1 MAWDAALEQE
11 PFSLARTDV
20 LTVRSLD
27 SAGGMRSKRGMRFFL
42 ILCLGLSV
50 SACGFTPMYGSRG
63 VNTSET
69 VVAALS
75 QIDVRPIAERRGMVL
90 RQQLAEKL
98 QPGGATSNKYDL
110 QVRLAARTQELGVR
124 KDSTTSRANLILT
137 ANFVLWDGTKR
148 LMRDRVR
155 ATVSYN
161 ILDDQYATIASER
174 DAEARALKQVS
185 DEIRTR
191 LAVHFQRNGSPQQAA
206 R

>member
-1 MAWDAALEQE
+1 
-11 PFSLARTDV
+11 
-20 LTVRSLD
+20 
-27 SAGGMRSKRGMRFFL
+27 MRSKRDMRFLL
-42 ILCLGLSV
+42 ILCLSLSV

-63 VNTSET
+63 VATSDT

-90 RQQLAEKL
+90 RQQLDEKL
-98 QPGGATSNKYDL
+98 HPGGASSNRYDL

-137 ANFVLWDGTKR
+137 ANFVLWDGTTR

-174 DAEARALKQVS
+174 DAESRALRQVS

-191 LAVHFQRNGSPQQAA
+191 LAVHFERNGPPQQAA